1 MLYVFMLVLLI
12 IPMTMEIY
20 VIWNFVN
27 YEKILRTKRKL
38 VEKPLLKGYVNQRCR
53 NFIRGFK
60 SISEFYEI
68 ESNIKYP

>member
-12 IPMTMEIY
+12 IPITTGIY

-27 YEKILRTKRKL
+27 YKNILRNKQKL
-38 VEKPLLKGYVNQRCR
+38 IEKPLLKGYVNQRCR
-53 NFIRGFK
+53 NFVRGFK

-68 ESNIKYP
+68 ENNIKYP